1 MISSI
6 AGSGLPLSV
15 KVLKLDLGLPE
26 ECTETEDIE
35 RSLCCVPGLLRA
47 AGFEGYNERLELLM
61 YVR

>member
-6 AGSGLPLSV
+6 GGSGLPLSV

-26 ECTETEDIE
+26 CTETEDVV

-47 AGFEGYNERLELLM
+47 AGFEGYNERLE
-61 YVR
+61 